1 MKYLNNALFFLRHS
15 KLLLLMVCTA
25 VSCGAGGEGSTT
37 AFERLTEDQ
46 RRLPE
51 FALKGLSVAQ
61 GLEVTM
67 MAAEPKLKNPTNIDV
82 DERGRVWVTE
92 AYNYR
97 PWPGRLLTPA
107 GDRII
112 ILEDTDGDG
121 VIDTTK
127 VFYQGPEVNA
137 PLGICVL
144 GNEVLV
150 SQSPYVWRF
159 FDDDGDDKADRREIL
174 FQGIGGEQHD
184 HGMHSFTFG
193 PDGKLYFNFGNEG
206 VTLKDK
212 DGKVV
217 LDQDGDEIGP
227 DKYRQGMVFRCNPD
241 GSQVECLGHNFR
253 NNFEVAVDSYGT
265 MWQSDNDDDGR
276 EATRINYVME
286 YGNYGFTD
294 EMTGAGWPAH
304 RTNMEDSIPYRHWHL
319 NDPGV
324 VPNLLQTGAGSPTGM
339 AIYEGALLPEA
350 FRNQMIHC
358 EPGHNVVRSYI
369 VENAGAGYSARIKN
383 ILNGEKDQW
392 FRPADV
398 CVAPD
403 GSLIVADWYDAI
415 VGGHDAEDQ
424 EKGRIYRIA
433 PKGKKYVIPK
443 YDYTSP
449 AGAVLALQ
457 NPNLAIR
464 RKAWISLL
472 NMGEQAIAELE
483 KLWYSN
489 DNPRMRARALW
500 LLSKMKGGD
509 KYIEE
514 ALDDKIP
521 ELRITALRAARQLNS
536 RDVKTVA
543 KLVND
548 KDPQVRRE
556 CAIALR
562 HNPTPEAAALWAQL
576 AVQYSDSDRW
586 YLEALGIGAD
596 KQWDRFFEA
605 YLQKVPEPIGTAEGR
620 DIIWRARTHKVLP
633 LLARLAVDETTGWQ
647 ERQRYFRAFDFHPE
661 ERKTDILL
669 GLIAGNT
676 KHDIRLNT
684 LLLHHLSP
692 AAVKHSAAAQKALSA
707 VLASVYGTD
716 TYIDLVKRYGV
727 KTEKQK
733 LLDLALN
740 RSRERMAG
748 EAVKL
753 VLAYGG
759 ENDFRKILTV
769 GGDTAKM
776 VNLLKALGDV
786 GYEQTLDLIGE
797 VLLSKSYPANVRK
810 EAALSL
816 GRTYGGE
823 YRVLDMVRSKKLPPE
838 FVDPLMEGMERGPR
852 KTMYQK
858 VKELLTE
865 AAGNDKPVFDRDA
878 VLAMKGDIVAGRKVF
893 FEYCA
898 VCHQADGLGV
908 DFGPKLNEIG
918 SKLPLEGLLEAIT
931 DPSGGIS
938 FGYESWEL
946 KLKNGS
952 VLMGIIASRTN
963 EEILLRYPGGNTE
976 TIKLQDIETM
986 EMSNESFMPA
996 LQDAMTAQQMA
1007 DLLAYLSS
1015 LTKP

>member
-1 MKYLNNALFFLRHS
+1 MKYLNNAFFFLQHS
-15 KLLLLMVCTA
+15 WLLLLIVCTT
-25 VSCGAGGEGSTT
+25 VSCGAGGEGSAT
-37 AFERLTEDQ
+37 AFDSLTEDQ
-46 RRLPE
+46 KRLPE
-51 FALKGLSVAQ
+51 FALKGLTVVE

-67 MAAEPKLKNPTNIDV
+67 MAAEPMLKNPTNIDV

-112 ILEDTDGDG
+112 ILEDVDGDG
-121 VIDTTK
+121 VMDTTK
-127 VFYQGPEVNA
+127 VFYQGPEINA

-144 GNEVLV
+144 GNEVIV

-159 FDDDGDDKADRREIL
+159 FDDDGDDKADRKEIM

-206 VTLKDK
+206 ITLKDK

-276 EATRINYVME
+276 KATRINYVME

-294 EMTGAGWPAH
+294 EMTGAGWPAY
-304 RTNMEDSIPYRHWHL
+304 RTNMEDSVPYRHWHL

-339 AIYEGALLPEA
+339 AIYEGALLPEV
-350 FRNQMIHC
+350 FRNQMVHC

-369 VENAGAGYSARIKN
+369 VEDAGAGYSAGIKN

-443 YDYTSP
+443 FDYASA
-449 AGAVLALQ
+449 AGAVQALQ

-472 NMGEQAIAELE
+472 DMGEQAIPELE
-483 KLWYSN
+483 KLWHSAG
-489 DNPRMRARALW
+489 NPRMRARALW

-514 ALDDKIP
+514 ALNDKIP

-536 RDVKTVA
+536 IDLKAVA

-562 HNPTPEAAALWAQL
+562 HNPASEAAELWAQL

-605 YLQKVPEPIGTAEGR
+605 YLQKVPEPIRTAEGK
-620 DIIWRARTHKVLP
+620 DIIWRARTDKALP
-633 LLARLAVDETTGWQ
+633 LLARLAVDETTGWR
-647 ERQRYFRAFDFHPE
+647 ERQRYFRAFDFHPDAK
-661 ERKTDILL
+661 KTDILL
-669 GLIAGNT
+669 ALIAGNT
-676 KHDIRLNT
+676 KNDIQLNT

-692 AAVKHSAAAQKALSA
+692 AAVKRSAAAQKALRS
-707 VLASVYGTD
+707 VVVSVYGTD

-740 RSRERMAG
+740 RSQERIAG
-748 EAVKL
+748 EAVKI

-759 ENDFRKILTV
+759 ENDFRKILAV

-776 VNLLKALGDV
+776 VNLLNALGDV
-786 GYEQTLDLIGE
+786 GYEQTLGLIGE
-797 VLLSKSYPANVRK
+797 VLLSESYPANVRK
-810 EAALSL
+810 AAALSL

-823 YRVLDMVRSKKLPPE
+823 YRVLDIVKSKKLPPE
-838 FVDPLMEGMERGPR
+838 FVDPLMLGMERGPR

-858 VKELLTE
+858 VKDLLTDS
-865 AAGNDKPVFDRDA
+865 ASANKPVFDKDA
-878 VLAMKGDIVAGRKVF
+878 VLAMKGDLVNGRKVF
-893 FEYCA
+893 FEYCS
-898 VCHQADGLGV
+898 VCHQANGLGV
-908 DFGPKLNEIG
+908 DFGPKLTEIG
-918 SKLPLEGLLEAIT
+918 SKLPMEGLLEAIVN
-931 DPSGGIS
+931 PSGGIS

-963 EEILLRYPGGNTE
+963 DEILLKYPGGNGE
-976 TIKLQDIETM
+976 TIKLSDIETM
-986 EMSNESFMPA
+986 EMSRDSFMPA

-1015 LTKP
+1015 LTKS

>member
-1 MKYLNNALFFLRHS
+1 MKYLYKVGVAFMDWSLLSIIFF
-15 KLLLLMVCTA
+15 V
-25 VSCGAGGEGSTT
+25 VSCGVGGDGT
-37 AFERLTEDQ
+37 APGFESLTDDQKRLSEN
-46 RRLPE
+46 
-51 FALKGLSVAQ
+51 ALKGLVAVE

-67 MAAEPKLKNPTNIDV
+67 MAAEPMLKNPTNIDV

-92 AYNYR
+92 AFNYR
-97 PWPGRLLTPA
+97 PWPGRQLSPA

-112 ILEDTDGDG
+112 ILEDTNDDG

-137 PLGICVL
+137 PLGLCVL
-144 GNEVLV
+144 GNQVIV

-159 FDDDGDDKADRREIL
+159 FDDDGDDKADRKEIM

-206 VTLKDK
+206 KTLKDK

-241 GSQVECLGHNFR
+241 GTQVECLGHNFR

-276 EATRINYVME
+276 KATRINYVME

-294 EMTGAGWPAH
+294 EMTGAGWPAP
-304 RTNMEDSIPYRHWHL
+304 RTNMEDSIPFRHWHL

-324 VPNLLQTGAGSPTGM
+324 VPNLLQTGSGSPTGM
-339 AIYEGALLPEA
+339 VIYEGLLLPEV

-369 VENAGAGYSARIKN
+369 VENSGAGYSAVIKN
-383 ILNGEKDQW
+383 MLNGEKDQW

-433 PKGKKYVIPK
+433 PKGKKYIIPAI
-443 YDYTSP
+443 DYKSP
-449 AGAVLALQ
+449 AEAVQALQ

-464 RKAWISLL
+464 RKAWISLFD
-472 NMGEQAIAELE
+472 MGDKAVPELE
-483 KLWYSN
+483 KLWHSEN
-489 DNPRMRARALW
+489 NPRMRARALW
-500 LLSKMKGGD
+500 LLSKMKEGG

-514 ALDDKIP
+514 ALNDIRP
-521 ELRITALRAARQLNS
+521 EIKITALRAARQLNNK
-536 RDVKTVA
+536 DLNPVA
-543 KLVND
+543 KLIND

-562 HNPTPEAAALWAQL
+562 HNKAPEAAGLWAEL
-576 AVQYSDSDRW
+576 AAQYSDNDRW

-605 YLQKVPEPIGTAEGR
+605 YLKKIPEPIAIAEGK
-620 DIIWRARTHKVLP
+620 DIIWRARTSMVLP
-633 LLARLAVDETTGWQ
+633 FLAQLAVDETTGWT
-647 ERQRYFRAFDFHPE
+647 ERQRYFRAFDFHPDAT
-661 ERKTDILL
+661 KTNILL
-669 GLIAGNT
+669 GLIADNT
-676 KHDIRLNT
+676 KNDVQLNA

-692 AAVKHSAAAQKALSA
+692 DAVKRSAVAQKALKS
-707 VLASVYGTD
+707 VLSSNYGTD
-716 TYIDLVKRYGV
+716 SYINLVKQYGL
-727 KTEKQK
+727 KSEKQQ
-733 LLDLALN
+733 LLQLAL
-740 RSRERMAG
+740 SRPQERIAG

-753 VLAYGG
+753 VLSYGG
-759 ENDFRKILTV
+759 EDDLKKILTV
-769 GGDTAKM
+769 GSDTTKM
-776 VNLLKALGDV
+776 ISLLNVMSNV
-786 GYEQTLDLIGE
+786 GYEQTLNLIQK
-797 VLLSKSYPANVRK
+797 VLVTQSYPANVR
-810 EAALSL
+810 EIAALSL
-816 GRTYGGE
+816 GRTYAGE
-823 YRVLDMVRSKKLPPE
+823 YRVLDIVKSKKFPE
-838 FVDPLMEGMERGPR
+838 EFIDPLMLGLEHGPR

-858 VKELLTE
+858 VKALLSDSVNSKSTF
-865 AAGNDKPVFDRDA
+865 DKEK
-878 VLAMKGDIVAGRKVF
+878 VLAMKGNVVDGRKVF
-893 FEYCA
+893 YEHCS

-918 SKLPLEGLLEAIT
+918 SKLPLEGLLEAIIN
-931 DPSGGIS
+931 PSGGIS

-952 VLMGIIASRTN
+952 ALMGIIASRTN
-963 EEILLRYPGGNTE
+963 EEILLKYPGGNGE
-976 TIKLQDIETM
+976 TIKISDVKTM
-986 EMSNESFMPA
+986 EMSQESFMPA
-996 LQDAMTAQQMA
+996 LQETMTVQQMS

-1015 LTKP
+1015 LTKSK